1 MQRYTDI
8 ESLLAAGNIKKSD
21 IVPPNCVKIMESEFV
36 EYVVGKSI
44 TYDYPAL
51 VIFSNP
57 RKAMQGGFIAAAFD
71 NTFGALT
78 FLLTGQMEMA
88 TIDISVS
95 YHKPIF
101 ENDILRTT
109 AILQS
114 KGKTIVNLRGEAF
127 DRNNNLIATST
138 TNIILL
144 AKK

>member
-8 ESLLAAGNIKKSD
+8 ESLLAAGKVKSSD
-21 IVPPNCVKIMESEFV
+21 IVPPNCVATMQSEFV
-36 EYVVGKSI
+36 EYIVGHSI
-44 TYDYPAL
+44 SYDYPAL
-51 VIFSNP
+51 EIFSNP
-57 RKAMQGGFIAAAFD
+57 RKAMQGGFIGAAFD

-88 TIDISVS
+88 TIDLNVS

-101 ENDILRTT
+101 ENDILTVT

-114 KGKTIVNLRGEAF
+114 KGKTIVNLRGEAY
-127 DRNNNLIATST
+127 DRQKSLIATAT
-138 TNIILL
+138 TNIMLL

>member
-1 MQRYTDI
+1 MQRYTDF
-8 ESLLAAGNIKKSD
+8 ESLLAARKVNKSD
-21 IVPPNCVKIMESEFV
+21 IVPPNCVKTMESEFV
-36 EYVVGKSI
+36 EYLVGKSI

-51 VIFSNP
+51 EIFSNP

-71 NTFGALT
+71 NTFGSLT
-78 FLLTGQMEMA
+78 FLLTGKMEMA
-88 TIDISVS
+88 TIDLSVS

-114 KGKTIVNLRGEAF
+114 KGKTIVSLRGEAF